1 MEKLPITPELKVG
14 ELLDN
19 YPDLEDKLIEI
30 APPFKKLKNPVL
42 RKTLAKVTT
51 LRQVST
57 ISGITLAELINKL
70 RTEIGQNEIVVEESQ
85 TKTSDKPEWIV
96 DENIK
101 ITYDARIDLE
111 SGNHPVGK
119 VTKEML
125 TLENDELYLLI
136 TPFFP
141 GPLIDIVKEKGFVT
155 YSTTKSVNEVHTF
168 IKLITK

>member
-1 MEKLPITPELKVG
+1 MDEIPITPEIKLA

-19 YPDLEDKLIEI
+19 YPELEDKLIEI

-57 ISGITLAELINKL
+57 ISGISLAELINNL
-70 RTEIGQNEIVVEESQ
+70 RTAIGQNEIVVEESQ
-85 TKTSDKPEWIV
+85 TQPSDKPEWV
-96 DENIK
+96 NDENIK

-111 SGNHPVGK
+111 NGNHPVAK
-119 VTKEML
+119 VSKEIL
-125 TLENDELYLLI
+125 TLNENELYLLV

-141 GPLIDIVKEKGFVT
+141 GPLIDIVKDKGFEV
-155 YSTTKSVNEVHTF
+155 YTKTISVNEVHTY
-168 IKLITK
+168 IKKAK